1 MPLAGLS
8 VRASVGDAD
17 KFYPKQPL
25 DRAVQIGLSRPQDS
39 PERQKVRM
47 GDDPLRSRAEQ
58 YSIRTAK
65 ESGREYQRGPTIGEA
80 ADEDR
85 AASTRPSRR
94 HRRGH
99 RR

>member
-25 DRAVQIGLSRPQDS
+25 EKAIERGMARPLDS
-39 PERQKVRM
+39 AARQRVRM
-47 GDDPLRSRAEQ
+47 GDNPQPRMQED
-58 YSIRTAK
+58 YSIRVAEK
-65 ESGREYQRGPTIGEA
+65 SGREYQRGPTIGEA

-85 AASTRPSRR
+85 AASSRPSRR